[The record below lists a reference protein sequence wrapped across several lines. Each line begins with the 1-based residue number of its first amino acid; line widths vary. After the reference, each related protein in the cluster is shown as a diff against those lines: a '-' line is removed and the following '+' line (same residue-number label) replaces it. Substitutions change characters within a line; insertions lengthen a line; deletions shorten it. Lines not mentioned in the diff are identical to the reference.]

1 MANPAMRTA
10 SMKIWLLA
18 LMLLL
23 TACDRHK
30 DTAESD
36 PESGQGRAEA
46 AGQALI
52 GRAAPQATLRT
63 IDGKEIR
70 LADAYGEKPVYLKF
84 WATWCVPCRQQM
96 PGYEQDYEA
105 LGDKIDFVAVNAG
118 FSETEDGVRAYRQTL
133 GLRMPIAIDDG
144 TLAQSLDLRVTPQH
158 VVIGRDGRILYVGH
172 LADERLHQA
181 LDAAIAEAGVREI
194 SRTPPATT
202 TAAAT
207 EPVYHPGD
215 RPQDLS
221 VTTADGATQ
230 KLFGTAPGA
239 ASQVLVFFSPWC
251 ESYWKESRPTESAAC
266 RQVRET
272 ADRVAGKGDRWLGIA
287 SGLWASPKDLD
298 DYRNETKTH
307 LPIVLDSDGR
317 LFRAFDIHGVPSVIL
332 IGADGRIA
340 RKLEAGDPD
349 FEQALAAR

>member
-1 MANPAMRTA
+1 
-10 SMKIWLLA
+10 MKIWLLA

-30 DTAESD
+30 DTAGGD

-46 AGQALI
+46 IGQALI
-52 GRAAPQATLRT
+52 GRPAPAAVLQT
-63 IDGKEIR
+63 IDGGQIR
-70 LADAYGEKPVYLKF
+70 LADAYGAKPVYLKF

-105 LGDKIDFVAVNAG
+105 LGDKIEFVAVNAG
-118 FSETEDGVRAYRQTL
+118 FSETEDGVRAYRQAL
-133 GLRMPIAIDDG
+133 GLRMPVAIDDG
-144 TLAQSLDLRVTPQH
+144 TLAASLDLRVTPQH

-181 LDAAIAEAGVREI
+181 LDAAIAEAGGREVAQ
-194 SRTPPATT
+194 TQATA
-202 TAAAT
+202 TAAA

-230 KLFGTAPGA
+230 TLFAAAPDVA
-239 ASQVLVFFSPWC
+239 PKVLVFFSPWC
-251 ESYWKESRPTESAAC
+251 ESYWKDSRPTESAAC

-272 ADRVAGKGDRWLGIA
+272 ADQAAGADHGWLGIA

-298 DYRNETKTH
+298 DYRAETKTR

-317 LFRAFDIHGVPSVIL
+317 LFRAFDIHGVPTVIL
-332 IGADGRIA
+332 IGADGRIT
-340 RKLEAGDPD
+340 RKLEPEDPD
-349 FEQALAAR
+349 FGAALAAR